1 MAGFLLFRQ
10 KRTAIFVDSKEAC
23 PVMNLRI
30 LIFIPLLVCSIASQ
44 AQVVKRDLNHKI
56 AKEGLALKIDPDS
69 KWYNTDRERNLND
82 QPGRM
87 IMAHLWNPE
96 LPEGEFSIV
105 RANEIRDKYG
115 VAVVVSILDG
125 NNPLYENELVVQNLI
140 KQHRV
145 NHPVLVSKNFLGL
158 EIMNE
163 IPYPSFI
170 GFDSDANSFGR
181 YNGLDEMD
189 LMMSNLDILNE
200 GVFKEMNMRRTSL
213 FPKMSPGEIERL
225 FHYPHDAVCSD
236 ELQMCFVADTYNNQ
250 VTVWDANGALLEVI
264 GTGTKGS
271 NDDRFGNCQFNRP
284 QGLAIDEK
292 NRRVYISDSHNHTIR
307 MADLDTREL
316 KTILGNG
323 ERLSKKVKWVD
334 STSTSIN
341 FPTGLSFR
349 DGQLYIA
356 MTGEDRIWQYDVL
369 SRRAKPIL
377 GDRKRQ
383 SLDGSRGE
391 CSFNLPTGIIAL
403 DNDQLYVWDSGS
415 DQLRFVDELR
425 TVVTLELPEVDGKA
439 ASGVSRIYYH
449 KEKLYIPDTYNNR
462 LLVWNQNKLTR
473 LAGTGKPGLLDD
485 RKGKS
490 EFFHPVAASMLNR
503 SLVVLDKNNQ
513 ALRTVHPKKGRTKT
527 MKLTD
532 LAPIFMVVQA
542 YDRGY
547 QKHVDELFLK
557 PGTNSLFVKL
567 ELPEHLEWYD
577 AGRNEVD
584 IEASNFNRLVS
595 SRIRRGYVELECKG
609 DEINTNVNLQLY
621 MTVKDKRDDQI
632 YFRSALLFIPF
643 FVDDDG
649 DAEHD
654 IKWSA
659 FEEMAE
665 P

>member
-1 MAGFLLFRQ
+1 MAGFLLFRR
-10 KRTAIFVDSKEAC
+10 KRTAIFVRSKESC
-23 PVMNLRI
+23 PVMKLRI
-30 LIFIPLLVCSIASQ
+30 LFFIPLLVCAYATQ
-44 AQVVKRDLNHKI
+44 GQGVKRDLSYKVS
-56 AKEGLALKIDPDS
+56 KESIALKIDPDS
-69 KWYNTDRERNLND
+69 KWYNADRERNLND
-82 QPGRM
+82 QPRRM

-96 LPEGEFSIV
+96 LPEGEYSII

-125 NNPLYENELVVQNLI
+125 NNPLYDNELVVQNLI
-140 KQHRV
+140 EQHRV

-158 EIMNE
+158 GIMDEIQ
-163 IPYPSFI
+163 YPSFI
-170 GFDSDANSFGR
+170 AFDSDAHSFGR
-181 YNGLDEMD
+181 YIGLADMESVIPN
-189 LMMSNLDILNE
+189 LEAMSVKL
-200 GVFKEMNMRRTSL
+200 FTEMNMRRTSL

-225 FHYPHDAVCSD
+225 FHFPHDVVCSD

-264 GTGTKGS
+264 GTGTAGK
-271 NDDRFGNCQFNRP
+271 NDERFGNCQFNRP

-292 NRRVYISDSHNHTIR
+292 NRRLYISDSHNHLIR

-316 KTILGNG
+316 KTILGDG
-323 ERLSKKVKWVD
+323 ERLSKQVKWVD
-334 STSTSIN
+334 STSASIN

-356 MTGEDRIWQYDVL
+356 MTGESRIWQYDAL
-369 SRRAKPIL
+369 SKRAKPIL
-377 GDRKRQ
+377 GDQKRQ
-383 SLDGSRGE
+383 SIDGARGE

-449 KEKLYIPDTYNNR
+449 KDKLYIPDSYNNR
-462 LLVWNQNKLTR
+462 LLVWNKNKLTH
-473 LAGTGKPGLLDD
+473 LAGTGEPGLLDN

-490 EFFHPVAASMLNR
+490 EFFHPVSASMINR
-503 SLVVLDKNNQ
+503 KLVVLDKNNQ
-513 ALRTVHPKKGRTKT
+513 ALRTVHPKKGKTKT

-547 QKHVDELFLK
+547 QKHVDEVFLRS
-557 PGTNSLFVKL
+557 GVNSVFVQL

-595 SRIRRGYVELECKG
+595 NRIRRGFVELECKG

-621 MTVKDKRDDQI
+621 MTVKDKRDGQI

-643 FVDDDG
+643 LVDEDSDTV
-649 DAEHD
+649 HD
-654 IKWSA
+654 LKWSA
-659 FEEMAE
+659 FQELAE